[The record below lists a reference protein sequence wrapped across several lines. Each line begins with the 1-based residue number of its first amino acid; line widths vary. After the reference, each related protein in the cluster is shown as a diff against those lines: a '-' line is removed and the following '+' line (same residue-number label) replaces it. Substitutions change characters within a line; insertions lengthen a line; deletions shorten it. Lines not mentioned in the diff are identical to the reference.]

1 MPHTVIA
8 GLLLAATLIWLGM
21 AGRLSAWTRLV
32 VAALLLATLTFDV
45 LEQVGS
51 PLKPLFNTES
61 RSSLFGQQI
70 EVAFWWLLAA
80 KVGVETMRKVFRS
93 RSSAH
98 GARLIPDLIAGAL
111 YLAAALTIVGTV
123 LGLPIGALVATSG
136 VIAIVLGLAL
146 QSTLSDVF
154 SGIAVSLE
162 QPYMIGDRVI
172 LDGQTEGTVVQVN
185 WRSVRVQT
193 DGADLATVPNSLA
206 AKSRIIN
213 RSVPTPV
220 RREVLRIPCI
230 ASIKPERIIDLARN
244 AFLLCPSILTEPP
257 PSILMS
263 DVGKRFNIYH
273 VAFSVG
279 DGHNV
284 ASARSALLIQI
295 LRQFRSAHIVGAE
308 LQMPGS
314 LEDSLR
320 AIDIPFFQ
328 FLTAEQIS
336 AFAAGTVK
344 RTLNMDDVLF
354 AEGNQDGSLFIVIS
368 GVLEVSRTADAGAS
382 IVGRIGPGDY
392 IGEIGLLTGAPHGA
406 TVRAIAASVVYE
418 LKADVAAPILAAQPE
433 IVHELEMS
441 ARQGQLVLDRAI
453 AASVG
458 TDTVAS
464 ADLLSRIRSYFQAH
478 ATAKSSKFS
487 VEGE

>member
-1 MPHTVIA
+1 MSHTVVA
-8 GLLLAATLIWLGM
+8 GLLLIGALIWWGA
-21 AGRLSAWTRLV
+21 AGRLSAWTRLI
-32 VAALLLATLTFDV
+32 VAALLLVALTFDV
-45 LEQVGS
+45 LGEVGS
-51 PLKPLFNTES
+51 PLKPVFDTES
-61 RSSLFGQQI
+61 RSELFGQQI

-80 KVGVETMRKVFRS
+80 KVSVETTRQIFRS
-93 RSSAH
+93 RGLAH

-111 YLAAALTIVGTV
+111 YLAAALAIVGTV

-162 QPYMIGDRVI
+162 QPYMIGDRVV

-185 WRSVRVQT
+185 WRSVRIQT

-213 RSVPTPV
+213 RSVPTTL
-220 RREVLRIPCI
+220 RREVLRVPCI
-230 ASIKPERIIDLARN
+230 ALVKPERVIGLVRN
-244 AFLLCPSILTEPP
+244 ALLLCPSILTEPSA
-257 PSILMS
+257 SILIS
-263 DVGKRFNIYH
+263 EVGKRFNTYQ

-279 DGHNV
+279 DGGNV

-320 AIDIPFFQ
+320 AVEIPFFQ
-328 FLTAEQIS
+328 FLTSEQTS
-336 AFAAGTVK
+336 ALAAGTVK
-344 RTLNMDDVLF
+344 RMLNMDDVLF

-368 GVLEVSRTADAGAS
+368 GVLEVSRTADTEAS

-406 TVRAIAASVVYE
+406 TVRALAAALVYE
-418 LKADVAAPILAAQPE
+418 LKADVVTPILAAQPDL
-433 IVHELEMS
+433 VHELEVS
-441 ARQGQLVLDRAI
+441 ARQGQVLLDRAI

-458 TDTVAS
+458 ADTVTS
-464 ADLLSRIRSYFQAH
+464 TDLLSRIRSYFQAH
-478 ATAKSSKFS
+478 ASAKS
-487 VEGE
+487 V